1 MPGTVLNG
9 GNMEE
14 GQWKRRGGEM
24 EGIERESR
32 GREEE
37 GKEMWRRGNSLA
49 FDELIV

>member
-1 MPGTVLNG
+1 
-9 GNMEE
+9 MEI
-14 GQWKRRGGEM
+14 WRRDSGRGEGGEM
-24 EGIERESR
+24 EGIERERR

>member
-1 MPGTVLNG
+1 
-9 GNMEE
+9 MEE